1 MAKKKVRID
10 QSLCIGCGCCAG
22 TYPDD
27 FKIGDNGLAELVA
40 DEAEEDAVTICPVGA
55 ISEE

>member
-22 TYPDD
+22 TYPED
-27 FKIGDNGLAELVA
+27 FKIGDHGLAELVT
-40 DEAEEDAVTICPVGA
+40 DEAEEDAVSICPVGA